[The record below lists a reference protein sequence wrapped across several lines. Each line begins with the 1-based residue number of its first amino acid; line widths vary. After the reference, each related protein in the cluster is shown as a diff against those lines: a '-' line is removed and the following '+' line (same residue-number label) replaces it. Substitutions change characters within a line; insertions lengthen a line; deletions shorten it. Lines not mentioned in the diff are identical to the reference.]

1 MVSHPAVCISMSTPW
16 TWRSTPHVWDRWWLL
31 ILALLIGPAWADDP
45 AATQEALENFQKGEA
60 AFRDRDFDTALQW
73 YEKALLLIDQDG
85 SLVLGKNRAVRSI
98 STGRFADR
106 VTTEEIERAEYRPN
120 ERIEEIKTMRFE
132 AQRRAKPPKLKLH
145 WVTLS
150 EPTQDSILDGGE
162 KGIIVVNVENSGQS
176 SAIETYLDVALNDP
190 QGLIYEKRVD
200 LGEVPA
206 GQSVSANVQIEAA
219 RNVNASH
226 RQVAVRARD
235 RAGFDSN
242 LLEIVLP
249 TRPHEPAQIAV
260 SDIQLHDLT
269 GDTLIDPLETVL
281 VRAAVVNV
289 GKGASNP
296 LVARLDLGKGVF
308 YGPEQGE
315 PIELGVLY
323 PGQARNVEFS
333 FLTNTTFADGQKVP
347 VTLRVVDKDD
357 NRHAERDVNAYIHVP
372 PAGLGAAGARS
383 TARASADLGAEVID
397 VDVKLPRGAVPNP
410 DAVAVVIGNRSYRKA
425 GLPDVKYAH
434 NDARV
439 IKEYL
444 VRTLGFDEAN
454 ILYVEDA
461 TAAVFN
467 EIFGSNERH
476 TGRLFGYVKPGVS
489 EVFVYY
495 SGHGAPDISSAN
507 AFFVPVDTDP
517 SYIAISGY
525 PLELLYRN
533 LGKLPARRFTIVLD
547 TCFSGNSGGGPLLGN
562 ISPASIRVKDAK
574 GELDNA
580 AIFTSTQ
587 PQQVSAWYHE
597 KRHGL
602 FTYYFLKGLSGAADA
617 DKNRQITSTELGS
630 YVTLEVAHQARRKY
644 GLEQNPVLLEKQ
656 PSVLTHLGD

>member
-1 MVSHPAVCISMSTPW
+1 MISNCMGCVSMQSEISRRAARCIC
-16 TWRSTPHVWDRWWLL
+16 RWGWFLL
-31 ILALLIGPAWADDP
+31 WMFMLGPTWADE
-45 AATQEALENFQKGEA
+45 AATTQDALDHFQKGEE
-60 AFRDRDFDTALQW
+60 AFHKEDFDAALAQ
-73 YEKALLLIDQDG
+73 YEKALLLIDRDG
-85 SLVLGKNRAVRSI
+85 PLVLGKNRTERSV

-106 VTTEEIERAEYRPN
+106 VTTEEIERADYRPN
-120 ERIEEIKTMRFE
+120 QRIEEIKTMRFE

-162 KGIIVVNVENSGQS
+162 KGVIVVNVENTGQS
-176 SAIETYLDVALNDP
+176 SAMDGYLDIALNDS
-190 QGLIYEKRVD
+190 QGLVYEKRVD
-200 LGEVPA
+200 LGEVAA

-219 RNVNASH
+219 RNVTASN
-226 RQVAVRARD
+226 RQVSVRARD
-235 RAGFDSN
+235 RAGFVSN
-242 LLEIVLP
+242 MLDIVLP
-249 TRPHEPAQIAV
+249 TRPHEPAQVAV
-260 SDIQLHDLT
+260 SDIQLQDLT
-269 GDTLIDPLETVL
+269 GDSLIDPLETVF
-281 VRAAVVNV
+281 VRAVVVNV
-289 GKGASNP
+289 GKGASNA
-296 LVARLDLGKGVF
+296 LLARLDLGKGVF

-315 PIELGVLY
+315 PIDLGVLY
-323 PGQARNVEFS
+323 PGQSRPVEFS
-333 FLTNTTFADGQKVP
+333 FLTNASFGDGQKIP
-347 VTLRVVDKDD
+347 VTLRVVDRDD
-357 NRHAERDVNAYIHVP
+357 NRHAERDVNAYIHA
-372 PAGLGAAGARS
+372 PAAALTA
-383 TARASADLGAEVID
+383 ARASADRSAEVID
-397 VDVKLPRGAVPNP
+397 VDVKLPRGVVPNP

-467 EIFGSNERH
+467 EIFGNSERH
-476 TGRLFGYVKPGVS
+476 TGRLFSYVKPDVS

-507 AFFVPVDTDP
+507 AFFVPVDADP
-517 SYIAISGY
+517 SYVAISGY

-547 TCFSGNSGGGPLLGN
+547 TCFSGNSDGGPLLGN
-562 ISPASIRVKDAK
+562 VSPASIRVKDAEGK
-574 GELDNA
+574 LDNA
-580 AIFTSTQ
+580 AIFTSTR

-617 DKNRQITSTELGS
+617 DKDRQITSTELGN

-656 PSVLTHLGD
+656 STVLTQLGE